1 MFKILEKQTLAPKVE
16 MMVIQAPYI
25 ARHAKVGNFIVLR
38 LNKKGERIPLTI
50 ADSDR
55 DKGTITILF
64 QRVGKTTESLGML
77 NAGDKIQDVVGP
89 LGHATP
95 IEIYGNCV
103 LVAGG
108 IGAATLYPI
117 IKALKGVNTSHG
129 VIKDKENVIARSS
142 SDEAIPKDEIAL
154 PSARNDRKMAFS
166 EQSYNHITVIMG
178 ARTKELLIWEDKFR
192 QFADEC
198 FVTTDDGSYGRKGLV
213 TDVLKEVVESKSIAL
228 AVAVGPVRMMKAVS
242 DLTKPYG
249 VKTIVS
255 LNPLMVEATGMCG
268 ACRVKI
274 AGETR
279 FACIDGPEFDG
290 HDVDF
295 QELESRLRFYKD
307 EEEQAYKLFLSK
319 KIKN

>member
-64 QRVGKTTESLGML
+64 QRVGKTTEALGML
-77 NAGDKIQDVVGP
+77 DAGDKIRDIAGP
-89 LGHATP
+89 LGYATP
-95 IEIYGNCV
+95 IKMYGNCV

-117 IKALKGVNTSHG
+117 IKALKAVNTLDN
-129 VIKDKENVIARSS
+129 ITKEN
-142 SDEAIPKDEIAL
+142 EINP
-154 PSARNDRKMAFS
+154 PSPPF
-166 EQSYNHITVIMG
+166 NHITVIMG

-242 DLTKPYG
+242 ELTKPYA

-255 LNPLMVEATGMCG
+255 LNPLMVEGTGMCG

-295 QELESRLRFYKD
+295 QELENRLKFYKE

>member
-117 IKALKGVNTSHG
+117 IKALKGVNTLDN
-129 VIKDKENVIARSS
+129 ITKEN
-142 SDEAIPKDEIAL
+142 EINP
-154 PSARNDRKMAFS
+154 PSPPF
-166 EQSYNHITVIMG
+166 NHIKVIMG

-295 QELESRLRFYKD
+295 QELENRLKFYKE

>member
-117 IKALKGVNTSHG
+117 IKALKGVNTLDN
-129 VIKDKENVIARSS
+129 ITKEN
-142 SDEAIPKDEIAL
+142 EINP
-154 PSARNDRKMAFS
+154 PSPPF
-166 EQSYNHITVIMG
+166 NHITVIMG

-295 QELESRLRFYKD
+295 QELENRLKFYKE
-307 EEEQAYKLFLSK
+307 EEEQALHLFLRK
-319 KIKN
+319 KKRKGAKVP